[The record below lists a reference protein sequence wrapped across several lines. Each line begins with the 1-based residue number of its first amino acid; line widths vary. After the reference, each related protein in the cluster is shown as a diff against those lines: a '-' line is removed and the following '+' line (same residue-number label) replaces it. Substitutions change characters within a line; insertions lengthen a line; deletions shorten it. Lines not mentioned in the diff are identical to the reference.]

1 MNIFEIMATISTP
14 DEITFLT
21 PTNVL
26 SPSIIPS
33 RIEYSLKSGVYRYFG
48 LRIDPRQ
55 RGKIILNIDGISDNN
70 NNNNNN
76 NNNKNNSNNNNNN
89 NNDRNKATNGKNVQN
104 LVSSQ
109 IADLQCYG
117 RGKIYF
123 DSVQCKLFEF
133 YLYSTYF

>member
-1 MNIFEIMATISTP
+1 MATISTP

-33 RIEYSLKSGVYRYFG
+33 RIEYSLKSGVHRYFG
-48 LRIDPRQ
+48 LRIDPRH
-55 RGKIILNIDGISDNN
+55 RGKIILNIDGISDNIN

-76 NNNKNNSNNNNNN
+76 NSNNINNNNIIDKKYDNNNNNN
-89 NNDRNKATNGKNVQN
+89 NRNEATNGKNIQN

-117 RGKIYF
+117 RGNIYS
-123 DSVQCKLFEF
+123 DSV
-133 YLYSTYF
+133 